1 MFESKSYKQLSSQEK
16 EKVMGYFKNPKDA
29 KHANYEHDV
38 ISEILKNDD
47 GSITIFAKSG
57 IGWDFDS
64 NKIPK
69 VNVGDNIITC
79 TYSYPVHFSIFGIND
94 YTESFPI
101 FDIKE
106 C

>member
-16 EKVMGYFKNPKDA
+16 EKVMSYFKNPKDA

-47 GSITIFAKSG
+47 GNITIFAESG

-69 VNVGDNIITC
+69 VNVGDNIIIC
-79 TYSYPVHFSIFGIND
+79 TYGYA
-94 YTESFPI
+94 ESFPI
-101 FDIKE
+101 FDIQE
-106 C
+106 

>member
-1 MFESKSYKQLSSQEK
+1 MFESKSYKKLSSQEK

-47 GSITIFAKSG
+47 CSITIFAESG

-69 VNVGDNIITC
+69 VNVGDNVIIC
-79 TYSYPVHFSIFGIND
+79 TYGYVG
-94 YTESFPI
+94 ECFPI
-101 FDIKE
+101 CDTKE
-106 C
+106 